1 MDVMLALTR
10 SQAILAGGSMVS
22 GWPAGACGWVGQCSG
37 GEGGWGGE
45 AARADHHR
53 SIIKA
58 AVPIRN
64 ASDNCIVQQSCVAY
78 GWVGVRVRVRV
89 RGRVGLE

>member
-1 MDVMLALTR
+1 MW
-10 SQAILAGGSMVS
+10 LAGRRVGEL
-22 GWPAGACGWVGQCSG
+22 GNATGAREDGA
-37 GEGGWGGE
+37 EE

-78 GWVGVRVRVRV
+78 GWVGVTVRVRVRV
-89 RGRVGLE
+89 GLRVGLESG